1 MKPCSFQKDLGLC
14 SIGESALFNNH
25 LSPTASSATSFS
37 DSVLASKVSS
47 SDDISSFHIVTSYL
61 LRNCILLELCMSGS
75 VATVGNTE
83 GELSRVDR
91 TKSLDA
97 ISEKD
102 HTCAL
107 TNGETVLI
115 PSETAG
121 FRVGDL
127 LLPNGESY
135 SGSLLRNVPE
145 GPGKYVWSDGCIYE
159 GEWRHGVR
167 NGNGKLLWPSGA
179 VFEGEFSG
187 GYIHGSGNYMGSDG
201 LTFRGRWRLN
211 LKHGLGYQ
219 VYPNGD
225 VFEGSW
231 IQGTPEGPGKY
242 TWANGNVYQGNM
254 KGGKMSGKGTLTWTN
269 GDSFEGSWSN
279 GMMHGFGVYTWSD
292 GGCYVGMWSCGLKDG
307 KGSFYPRGSRL
318 SPSQDSYLN
327 ALRKRGVLPDMR
339 KQNLSHARRT
349 SSVDMANA
357 KVGGNRGS
365 RRISADKFS
374 KGNLLNLEQSRR
386 SNVSLER
393 RWSLEVSIEKVIGHD
408 SSLELSDSFSEGVE
422 NDSDA
427 NIPPILEREY
437 MQGVLISELVLNNSF
452 SRSSRRQKR
461 RQRKFVKEVKK
472 PGEAIIKGH
481 RSYDLM
487 LSLQLG
493 IRYTVGKIT
502 PVQRREVRA
511 ADFGPRASFWMNFPK
526 EGSQLTPPH
535 QSEDFKWKDYC
546 PMVFRNLR
554 EMFKI
559 NAADYMMSI
568 CGNDALRELSSPG
581 KSGSVFFL
589 SQDDHFMIKTLR
601 KSEVKVL
608 LRMLPTYHH
617 HVRSYEN
624 TLVTKF
630 FGLHRIKPSSG
641 QKFRF
646 VVMGNMFCTEL
657 RIHRRFDL
665 KGSSLGRSTENIE
678 IDENTT
684 LKDLDLNYSFYL
696 EPSWRE
702 ALLKQIEIDSKFLE
716 TQHIMDYSLLLG
728 VHYRAPQ
735 HLRSLM
741 NMTADGLGIVAE
753 EEDEISNYPEGLVLV
768 PRGTDDNSMVVGP
781 HIRGSR
787 LRASSVGYEEVDLLL
802 PGTARLQIQLGVN
815 MPSRAEQIPGKQ
827 EDLFHQSYDVVLYLG
842 IIDILQEYN
851 MTKKIEHAYK
861 SLQFDSLSISA
872 VDPTFY
878 SERFLEFVE
887 KVFPVRS

>member
-1 MKPCSFQKDLGLC
+1 
-14 SIGESALFNNH
+14 
-25 LSPTASSATSFS
+25 
-37 DSVLASKVSS
+37 
-47 SDDISSFHIVTSYL
+47 
-61 LRNCILLELCMSGS
+61 MSGP
-75 VATVGNTE
+75 AAN
-83 GELSRVDR
+83 VDR
-91 TKSLDA
+91 VEGALTCAERTRSLDA
-97 ISEKD
+97 IAENDNIS
-102 HTCAL
+102 TS
-107 TNGETVLI
+107 TNGEVAHN
-115 PSETAG
+115 SEAAG
-121 FRVGDL
+121 FRVGEL

-135 SGSLLRNVPE
+135 SGSLLGNIPE
-145 GPGKYVWSDGCIYE
+145 GKGKYVWTDGCIYD
-159 GEWRHGVR
+159 GEWRRGMRH
-167 NGNGKLLWPSGA
+167 GNGKIQWSSGA
-179 VFEGEFSG
+179 YYEGEFSG
-187 GYIHGSGNYMGSDG
+187 GYIHGTGTYVGSDN
-201 LTFRGRWRLN
+201 LTYKGRWRLN

-242 TWANGNVYQGNM
+242 TWVNGNVYLGNM

-269 GDSFEGSWSN
+269 GDSFEGSWLN
-279 GMMHGFGVYTWSD
+279 DMMHGFGVYTWSD
-292 GGCYVGMWSCGLKDG
+292 GGCYVGTWTRGLKDG
-307 KGSFYPRGSRL
+307 KGSFYPQGSRL
-318 SPSQDSYLN
+318 PAVQEIY
-327 ALRKRGVLPDMR
+327 LRKRGLLPDMR
-339 KQNLSHARRT
+339 KQNNGHIHHAT
-349 SSVDMANA
+349 SVDMGTV
-357 KVGGNRGS
+357 KVGESHGS
-365 RRISADKFS
+365 RRNSSDKISKR
-374 KGNLLNLEQSRR
+374 NLLNLEHSRGR
-386 SNVSLER
+386 NVSLER
-393 RWSLEVSIEKVIGHD
+393 RWSLEVSIEKLIGHD
-408 SSLELSDSFSEGVE
+408 SSSGISEAMSE
-422 NDSDA
+422 EKDA
-427 NIPPILEREY
+427 GTTIPILEREY
-437 MQGVLISELVLNNSF
+437 TQGVLISELVLNNSF
-452 SRSSRRQKR
+452 SPTSRRAKKRQK
-461 RQRKFVKEVKK
+461 KLVKEVKR

-502 PVQRREVRA
+502 PIQRREVRTS
-511 ADFGPRASFWMNFPK
+511 DFGPRASFWMNFPK
-526 EGSQLTPPH
+526 EGSQLTPSH

-559 NAADYMMSI
+559 DAADYMMSI

-589 SQDDHFMIKTLR
+589 SQDDRFMIKTLR

-608 LRMLPTYHH
+608 LRMLPDYHH
-617 HVRSYEN
+617 HVRSYDN
-624 TLVTKF
+624 TLITKF

-665 KGSSLGRSTENIE
+665 KGSSLGRSADKVE

-716 TQHIMDYSLLLG
+716 SQYIMDYSLLLG
-728 VHYRAPQ
+728 VHYRAPRQ
-735 HLRSLM
+735 LWSLM
-741 NMTADGLGIVAE
+741 PRTRADGLEMLAE
-753 EEDEISNYPEGLVLV
+753 EETLEDDIANYPQGLVLV
-768 PRGTDDNSMVVGP
+768 PRGEDDNSVVVGP

-787 LRASSVGYEEVDLLL
+787 LRASAAGDEEVDLLL

-815 MPSRAEQIPGKQ
+815 MPARAEQVQGKEKEQ
-827 EDLFHQSYDVVLYLG
+827 MFHEVYDVVLYLG

-851 MTKKIEHAYK
+851 MSKKIEHTYK

-878 SERFLEFVE
+878 SSRFLEFIK
-887 KVFPVRS
+887 KVFPSTAVTT